1 MDIVIKSEDN
11 YLTCRH
17 SGCTKTFKT
26 SGGRCKHQRKCKYP
40 RPSKLIDYEKVDE
53 GFRCL
58 KCGRLYGH
66 RGNFSRHIKTIHN
79 PSRKPRKTTH
89 KCEVCGKGFKKN
101 SKLVRHALTHTRK
114 TFQCLKCGQIYRRI
128 DHFKRHCSSCKGA
141 ACSDT
146 TELPT
151 LVALKS
157 NRALLLE
164 SLETQ
169 LCCDETSREKP
180 NSPALLGD
188 FKTFDSASPSYND
201 PESEQEMSPFP
212 ANDIATP
219 VPLSC
224 DKDEHDELGEG
235 RSNEEIEHKEK
246 SSSNF
251 DATSVASASGEDGSK
266 SVFDDENI
274 LKVFTGVF
282 QFFRGLDCKLDKD
295 RGVFCSLLYSIF
307 GNDVFNSS
315 TLDWITKHLVWH
327 YSSKNIQD
335 LMKIWLT
342 TESLPPIPK
351 NDNDHCIR
359 QRLLLRQ
366 WRSD

>member
-1 MDIVIKSEDN
+1 VWKE
-11 YLTCRH
+11 
-17 SGCTKTFKT
+17 F
-26 SGGRCKHQRKCKYP
+26 QE
-40 RPSKLIDYEKVDE
+40 KLKRV
-53 GFRCL
+53 
-58 KCGRLYGH
+58 
-66 RGNFSRHIKTIHN
+66 
-79 PSRKPRKTTH
+79 
-89 KCEVCGKGFKKN
+89 
-101 SKLVRHALTHTRK
+101 
-114 TFQCLKCGQIYRRI
+114 
-128 DHFKRHCSSCKGA
+128 KRHCSSCKGA
-141 ACSDT
+141 ARSDT

-157 NRALLLE
+157 NRPPLLE

-169 LCCDETSREKP
+169 LCCDETLLEKP
-180 NSPALLGD
+180 TSPYPLLDD
-188 FKTFDSASPSYND
+188 FKTFDSASPSFND
-201 PESEQEMSPFP
+201 PESGREMSPFP
-212 ANDIATP
+212 ANDVATP

-224 DKDEHDELGEG
+224 DKVGHNKLGER
-235 RSNEEIEHKEK
+235 RSLNEEIVHKEE
-246 SSSNF
+246 SPSNF
-251 DATSVASASGEDGSK
+251 DATSIASASGEDGSK
-266 SVFDDENI
+266 SASDDENI

-282 QFFRGLDCKLDKD
+282 QFLRGLDCKLDKD

-307 GNDVFNSS
+307 GHEAFNSS
-315 TLDWITKHLVWH
+315 TLDWITKHMVWH